1 MIAIALLSALAHA
14 EDVVPTGT
22 IDQVVVYPDR
32 AAVTRVLS
40 VDLVAG
46 NNVIEFHDLPPTV
59 DERTITAEGEGVEGA
74 MLMGIDVV
82 SRELAEDR
90 RKRVSELE
98 TRIEKLADLI
108 RSDRD
113 NAEAARIELTF
124 LSQLQTAAAQQ
135 ASNELFFTDQTV
147 AQADGLA
154 KLLDERVPVAQ
165 KTMRESEWAARD
177 KDAELGALRRELDA
191 TRGASQWARR
201 DVRVEIESPKAG
213 KGTVSVTYVLPGASW
228 TPQYDV
234 RANPDDK
241 KLGIVLNALVV
252 QTSGEDWTGTKL
264 SLSTARPNDGIDPPK
279 LDPFWLQPYVPP
291 VYYSYD
297 DYGGGKGDMAPAAE
311 MAMDE
316 EESDKVMEAP
326 PPPPAPMAVAV
337 ATVTE
342 RAVATTFEVAGR
354 TAVPGD
360 GTRRK
365 VRVTSLD
372 LPVDFLHVS
381 VPRFDDNAY
390 LVASAKWEQSW
401 PMLPGEVSTF
411 LGDSFVGTSAIGL
424 IGTGEE
430 YEFGFG
436 PDDAVQIKVTP
447 LATMDSLPDWLG
459 KITATRS
466 WSFAVKNARK
476 SAVHVEL
483 RDRIPQV
490 TDAHY
495 KLKYDGDV
503 CDELTPDGLCTFIRD
518 VQPASDVATTFGYV
532 VRYPKKMPPAGVE

>member
-1 MIAIALLSALAHA
+1 MIAIALLSSLAYA

-32 AAVTRVLS
+32 AAVTRVLP
-40 VDLVAG
+40 VDLVVG

-98 TRIEKLADLI
+98 TKIQKLSDLI

-113 NAEAARIELTF
+113 AAEAARIELTF
-124 LSQLQTAAAQQ
+124 LTQLQTAAAQQ
-135 ASNELFFTDQTV
+135 ASNELFFTDKTV

-154 KLLDERVPVAQ
+154 KLLDERVPVVQ
-165 KTMRESEWAARD
+165 KTLRESEWAARE
-177 KDAELGALRRELDA
+177 KDAEVGALRRELDA
-191 TRGASQWARR
+191 TRGAAQWSRR
-201 DVRVEIESPKAG
+201 DVRVEIEAPKAG
-213 KGTVSVTYVLPGASW
+213 KADVSLTYVLPGASW

-241 KLGIVLNALVV
+241 KVGLVLNALVV

-264 SLSTARPNDGIDPPK
+264 SLSTARPNDGIDPPQ

-291 VYYSYD
+291 VYYGYD
-297 DYGGGKGDMAPAAE
+297 DYAKGDMPSAAPAME
-311 MAMDE
+311 RSMDE
-316 EESDKVMEAP
+316 MDMEREEAP
-326 PPPPAPMAVAV
+326 APPPAPMAVAV

-365 VRVTSLD
+365 VRVTSLE

-401 PMLPGEVSTF
+401 PLLPGEVSTF
-411 LGDSFVGTSAIGL
+411 LADSFVGTSAIGL
-424 IGTGEE
+424 VGTGEDF
-430 YEFGFG
+430 EFGFG
-436 PDDAVQIKVTP
+436 PDDAVQIKVDALTS
-447 LATMDSLPDWLG
+447 MDSLPDWMG

-466 WSFAVKNARK
+466 WSFDVKNARK
-476 SAVHVEL
+476 AAVHVEL
-483 RDRIPQV
+483 RDRVPQV

-495 KLKYDGDV
+495 KLKYEGDV

-518 VQPASDVATTFGYV
+518 VAPATSTATTFGYV
-532 VRYPKKMPPAGVE
+532 VRYPRNLPPAGVE